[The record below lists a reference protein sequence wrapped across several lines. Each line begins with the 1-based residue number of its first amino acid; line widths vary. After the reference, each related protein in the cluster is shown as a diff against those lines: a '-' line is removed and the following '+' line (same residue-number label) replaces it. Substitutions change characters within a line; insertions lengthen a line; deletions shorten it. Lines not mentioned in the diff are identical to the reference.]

1 MTRCFWLH
9 SVHADVA
16 EFVSKCDACQKAKSR
31 TQRPPGQL
39 QSLPIPAY
47 PWQHVT
53 MDFITG
59 LPVTPRWYDCIA
71 VIVDRPTSL
80 SALFPQLQM

>member
-1 MTRCFWLH
+1 
-9 SVHADVA
+9 
-16 EFVSKCDACQKAKSR
+16 
-31 TQRPPGQL
+31 
-39 QSLPIPAY
+39 
-47 PWQHVT
+47 